1 MTTEESELPSA
12 DERIAAMPEPPTS
25 AVQQLKRRDA
35 SKTILLLFASM
46 GMALGMIGAAVALG
60 SRDEAKQDANQ
71 ALSSVA
77 QVQQQVAANVSALDE
92 ANRRLI
98 ALGKTPVPV
107 PKVDPPV
114 AQPAG
119 LSALQSAAVR
129 VIVSDQISR
138 QKVTVTQAEVSQIA
152 RIAALMIPKPA
163 DGKTPTAAQIKPQV
177 TAAIAAYCTADKCVG
192 KPGTDGKPGADGA
205 NGAPGADAPKV
216 TDAELLAAAQQ
227 ALAAYCATDGKPCD
241 GKVGPD
247 GPQGP
252 AGADA
257 PVITDFDCVGNG
269 SDSYWRI
276 QFDKGPDKT
285 ALGPCRV
292 TVIDPPPTTSADR

>member
-1 MTTEESELPSA
+1 MSPWLRVRGGLVGAVLALTFTVTWLMVQVPS
-12 DERIAAMPEPPTS
+12 
-25 AVQQLKRRDA
+25 LKDDADA
-35 SKTILLLFASM
+35 SSST
-46 GMALGMIGAAVALG
+46 
-60 SRDEAKQDANQ
+60 ANQ
-71 ALSSVA
+71 ALTKVA
-77 QVQQQVAANVSALDE
+77 EVEGQVKANAKALDE
-92 ANRRLI
+92 ANRRLV

-107 PKVDPPV
+107 PKAEPSAPPV
-114 AQPAG
+114 QPEG
-119 LSALQSAAVR
+119 LTGVQSAAVR
-129 VIVSDQISR
+129 AIVSDQISR

-163 DGKTPTAAQIKPQV
+163 DGKTPTAAEIKPQV

-192 KPGTDGKPGADGA
+192 KPGIDGKPGKDGTD
-205 NGAPGADAPKV
+205 GAPGADAPKV

-227 ALAAYCATDGKPCD
+227 ALAAYCASDSKPCD
-241 GKVGPD
+241 GKPGVD
-247 GPQGP
+247 GKDGQN
-252 AGADA
+252 GADA

-292 TVIDPPPTTSADR
+292 TVIPPPPTPTDN